1 MMSLDYYNRS
11 LSGWEPMVEPWR
23 LDAMWSGSPVTDQ
36 EDLNIKI
43 TCKYICTKTI
53 HHVNIII
60 HVTHSKLLEA
70 NIRWKKQA
78 SVFSVI

>member
-53 HHVNIII
+53 HHVNIIT
-60 HVTHSKLLEA
+60 THSKLYACIL
-70 NIRWKKQA
+70 WKKQA